1 MSPSFCLQLTGMKS
15 MKALSPTGSS
25 MFTLSHRQAAGR
37 WDKMRRLSALTAGVF
52 AVAIGSL
59 PAAAETL
66 KLGNEGVYPPFS
78 MVDADGNLTGIE
90 ADLAREM
97 CKRMDA
103 ECEIIV
109 MDFKALIPSLLQGK
123 FDILVSQVTPTAE
136 RKEKMLFSTRI
147 VANPMVFV
155 LPAGGDYTLTKEGLA
170 GKGMKMGLQ
179 RGGAHIKVAQDLF
192 GDAVEYVLYDNPD
205 QIHLDMVSGRINMSF
220 EAKLNV
226 VVDFLGKPEGKAFEI
241 VGAEYWV
248 GEASV
253 PENERGL
260 SWVTRTGEE
269 ALVARMD
276 TAIKAIIADC
286 TYTAIRK
293 KYMDI
298 AILPE
303 DEACEGKTN

>member
-1 MSPSFCLQLTGMKS
+1 MGMLSTPGISRYSFS
-15 MKALSPTGSS
+15 N
-25 MFTLSHRQAAGR
+25 QAGDRRRAKVRNLKVVVAGI
-37 WDKMRRLSALTAGVF
+37 V
-52 AVAIGSL
+52 AVLLGHL

-78 MVDADGNLTGIE
+78 MVDANGTLTGIE

-97 CKRMDA
+97 CKRMEV

-136 RKEKMLFSTRI
+136 RKEKMLFSTRV
-147 VANPMVFV
+147 VANPMVYV
-155 LPAGGDYTLTKEGLA
+155 LPANGNYTLTKEGLT
-170 GKGMKMGLQ
+170 GKGLKMGLQ
-179 RGGAHIKVAQDLF
+179 RGGAHIKVAEDMF

-205 QIHLDMVSGRINMSF
+205 QIHLDMVAGRINMSF

-226 VVDFLGKPEGKAFEI
+226 VVDFLSKPEGKAFEI
-241 VGAEYWV
+241 VGEEYWI
-248 GEASV
+248 GEPSV

-260 SWVTRTGEE
+260 SWVTRKGEE

-276 TAIKAIIADC
+276 TAIKAIMADC

>member
-1 MSPSFCLQLTGMKS
+1 MET
-15 MKALSPTGSS
+15 LSISGSS
-25 MFTLSHRQAAGR
+25 RFSFSHQSRAGR
-37 WDKMRRLSALTAGVF
+37 QGRSRWLSALTAGVL
-52 AVAIGSL
+52 AVLAGHL

-78 MVDADGNLTGIE
+78 MVDANGNLTGIE

-97 CKRMDA
+97 CKRMNV
-103 ECEIIV
+103 ECEIVV

-155 LPAGGDYTLTKEGLA
+155 LPAGGNYTVTKEGLT
-170 GKGMKMGLQ
+170 GKGLKLGLQ
-179 RGGAHIKVAQDLF
+179 RGGAHIKVAQDMF

-205 QIHLDMVSGRINMSF
+205 QIHLDMVAGRINMSF

-226 VVDFLGKPEGKAFEI
+226 VVDFLGKPEGKAYEI
-241 VGAEYWV
+241 VGEEYWI

-253 PENERGL
+253 PESERGL
-260 SWVTRTGEE
+260 SWVVRKGED

-276 TAIKAIIADC
+276 TAIRSIMADC

-303 DEACEGKTN
+303 DAACEDKSN

>member
-1 MSPSFCLQLTGMKS
+1 MGM
-15 MKALSPTGSS
+15 LSIQGISRFSS
-25 MFTLSHRQAAGR
+25 SNRVGGRRQAEVRRRIGVVAG
-37 WDKMRRLSALTAGVF
+37 MMALLLGH
-52 AVAIGSL
+52 L

-78 MVDADGNLTGIE
+78 MVDAAGNLTGIE

-97 CKRMDA
+97 CKRMDV

-155 LPAGGDYTLTKEGLA
+155 LPANGNYTMTKEGLTD
-170 GKGMKMGLQ
+170 KGLKMGLQ

-205 QIHLDMVSGRINMSF
+205 QIHLDMVAGRINMSF

-241 VGAEYWV
+241 VGEEYWI

-253 PENERGL
+253 PEDERGL
-260 SWVTRTGEE
+260 SWVARKGEE

-276 TAIKAIIADC
+276 TAIKAIMADC